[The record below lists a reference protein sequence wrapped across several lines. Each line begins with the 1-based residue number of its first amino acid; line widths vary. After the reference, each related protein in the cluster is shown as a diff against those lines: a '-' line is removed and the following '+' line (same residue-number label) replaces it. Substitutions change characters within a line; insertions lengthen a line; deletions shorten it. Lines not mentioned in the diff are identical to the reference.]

1 MSAPW
6 CSGDWDCGAGF
17 AQMLN
22 GTLSASIFL
31 TIPGMFLTQ
40 NVIDLV
46 AASLLIVEKNARR
59 ILGTFSLAVDVDNV

>member
-1 MSAPW
+1 
-6 CSGDWDCGAGF
+6 
-17 AQMLN
+17 MLN